1 MLERGGCAKELD
13 GSNKEEAGD
22 DVDICGAKDFVEFEL
37 ADDSGDSGAK
47 DPVEFELADDS
58 GDGGK
63 GGNARE
69 GRDDDSGEKD
79 PVEFELADD
88 SGDGG
93 KGGNAREGRD
103 DSGAKDSVKF
113 DEVDSGVKNFVESEL
128 ADDDRDKGG
137 RLSEGRLLAAV
148 RGITGTG
155 PNAMGLWR
163 GIFLKGGSEILRPT
177 ASPNLSGLHGSIV
190 EGIPPSGD
198 TTFVCRQVA
207 RYPIPRWAPRFRQ
220 SQL

>member
-1 MLERGGCAKELD
+1 MLPGFAGSGRAAAAAAAAVPLLERGGCAKELD

-37 ADDSGDSGAK
+37 ADDSGESGAK

-58 GDGGK
+58 GDRGK

-69 GRDDDSGEKD
+69 GRDDG
-79 PVEFELADD
+79 
-88 SGDGG
+88 
-93 KGGNAREGRD
+93 
-103 DSGAKDSVKF
+103 GAKDSVEF
-113 DEVDSGVKNFVESEL
+113 DEVDSGVKNSVECEL
-128 ADDDRDKGG
+128 VDGSGDRGKGGNARGEGG

-177 ASPNLSGLHGSIV
+177 ASLNLSGLHGSIV